1 MRTNVFGLLL
11 VVSFSNTG
19 FGQSILLE
27 QKFVVGDVSRY
38 KFTETA
44 NIQLTWLKDST
55 VVGYLERYVSER
67 VESVAPS
74 GLATIIYTQ
83 DSVADMEGKKRL
95 PYSNEDI
102 LNRVPLR
109 LTMTK
114 SGKVLEL
121 ESVNPVSGET
131 AKAVDRLRTG
141 LLGNPALPRSAVRP
155 TDSWNDQM
163 SMVGESP
170 LGLLT
175 MIVNMTS
182 TFTGFEKAQG
192 YDCVVIRKNGNLSGS
207 LLKNELKLTGTVT
220 GYSLFADKEGKEIK
234 DALDV
239 SATMDIL
246 IKDARFP
253 MVFKISVMRDLL
265 R

>member
-1 MRTNVFGLLL
+1 MF
-11 VVSFSNTG
+11 SFFLIASFPMTAL
-19 FGQSILLE
+19 GQAITLE
-27 QKFVVGDVSRY
+27 LKFVAGDVRRY

-44 NIQLTWLKDST
+44 NIQLKWLKDST
-55 VVGYLERYVSER
+55 AVGYLERYVSER

-74 GLATIIYTQ
+74 GLATIMYTQ
-83 DSVADMEGKKRL
+83 DSVADMEGKRRL

-109 LTMTK
+109 LTVTK

-131 AKAVDRLRTG
+131 AKAVERLRTG
-141 LLGNPALPRSAVRP
+141 LQGNPALPRSAIRP
-155 TDSWNDQM
+155 ADSWKDQM

-170 LGLLT
+170 LGSLT
-175 MIVNMTS
+175 MIVDITS
-182 TFTGFEKAQG
+182 TFTGFEKTLG
-192 YDCVVIRKNGNLSGS
+192 YDCVMIRKNGNLTGS
-207 LLKNELKLTGTVT
+207 LLKNELTLKGTVT
-220 GYSLFADKEGKEIK
+220 GYSLFADKEGKEVK

-239 SATMDIL
+239 NATMDVL
-246 IKDARFP
+246 IKEVSFP
-253 MVFKISVMRDLL
+253 MVFKISVMRELL